1 MSGADVER
9 KSTTCFVV
17 SRRDQSLELTTS
29 SPRETDEW
37 CAALQKAIDAQKH
50 RAQCDAE
57 ALSKIAEVVST
68 PVDVAVNGQVFRGI
82 GNTFESA
89 QTIKERAVTMM
100 VAPTSPQEQ
109 QRASMLFDAYF
120 LRVVS
125 VNIFLVPEQ
134 VPLKELPVFVLCS
147 RTLSVPTLELV
158 SKQKLRE
165 EGVDLREL
173 ADTRQTTLLIS
184 RSRSVEEKRET
195 LMGQRYTTLLAS
207 QTASPTPDPEFLP
220 ARQSLLK
227 YVADVNDTICQG
239 RSPNDRYPQFFGTE
253 PMPREAPESVW
264 VTGTMPKDAG
274 FKTIVVSSMAK
285 PSEVLAHFYH
295 SFIQKTG
302 LAEDQYPLSSYCL
315 KVAGYRS
322 YLIEEVPLLAFDYVR
337 MCINRNIRIELV
349 MVRPEQSQT
358 ADPEVDDFLSR
369 ITRVRAEPRRRPL
382 PVVATPTP
390 VADAGGDGGTRRL
403 TVGASQLG
411 QKLRA
416 HVGEV
421 SINMSEVIEGMVDYA
436 TSTID
441 VTLTVH
447 GQLLHGV
454 VPLTGVVS
462 STGVVFKHTLRAADD
477 IPYIAVN
484 FNEWLT
490 FDVSIRDVPPETA
503 LRITLTATQNT
514 TSSDAAGGA
523 TAAATTGQEQPE
535 GTPEQEQEQQ
545 QQQQSKAE
553 ELGWI
558 NFMLYGSDMWLRNTD
573 RHVALWPGAAP
584 SYIGVCCDN
593 IFVTPKTS
601 TSTSAGT
608 GSQAIG
614 EFVELAL
621 EGCGLETGEV
631 WDVFYDAYNS
641 AEGLQSLPE
650 PARPRD
656 AGAPEGGVTPELR
669 RLVDVDRGQ
678 VLSAEERLS
687 VQYHR
692 EELKW
697 SAEHL
702 KVFLLSVDWK
712 RRSSVAE
719 ARRLLGEWAAAGPS
733 VGLELLD
740 WRLADER
747 VRAHGVGLV
756 DGMADGELAR
766 HLVQLVGVVQY
777 EPRHDSA
784 LARLLLRRALASPVL
799 VGQPLFWLLR
809 AETEAAANSST
820 GSSGGRLARLG
831 LILEAFL
838 RGCDTETVL
847 FLHGEVAMMGDFAA
861 AASAVKE
868 EAKEARADTL
878 KYQLRRLNFA
888 PRFELPLF
896 SDRECAGLVL
906 GACRFMKS
914 KKLPL
919 WLVFRNADP
928 TGEDT
933 YVLYKLGD
941 DLRQDVL
948 TLQLLE
954 LMDRT
959 WIAAESLDLLL
970 RPYHVMATG
979 DSEGLVEIVRHAET
993 IGGINRAAG
1002 GTVAV
1007 LRPDVL
1013 SRWLQ
1018 EKNPDPDAYRRAVRT
1033 FAVSCAGY
1041 CVATYVLGIADRHND
1056 NIMVC
1061 EDGRLF
1067 HIDFGHILGHFKK
1080 KLGVKRERAPMIFTP
1095 QMAHVLGGLGSEM
1108 YTLFQNRAVQ
1118 GFLVLRRHASLFTT
1132 VLTMSLC
1139 CGLPEVQTVDDVR
1152 WVRDHLHLD
1161 LSDPDASSFFLN
1173 LIEESLHTVST
1184 QLMDMIHIIAN

>member
-1 MSGADVER
+1 
-9 KSTTCFVV
+9 
-17 SRRDQSLELTTS
+17 
-29 SPRETDEW
+29 
-37 CAALQKAIDAQKH
+37 
-50 RAQCDAE
+50 
-57 ALSKIAEVVST
+57 
-68 PVDVAVNGQVFRGI
+68 
-82 GNTFESA
+82 
-89 QTIKERAVTMM
+89 MM
-100 VAPTSPQEQ
+100 
-109 QRASMLFDAYF
+109 FDAFF

-173 ADTRQTTLLIS
+173 ADTRQTTLLIN

-195 LMGQRYTTLLAS
+195 LMGQQYTTLLAK

-227 YVADVNDTICQG
+227 YVADVNDVVCQS
-239 RSPNDRYPQFFGTE
+239 RSQNDRFPQFFGTE
-253 PMPREAPESVW
+253 PVPREVPESVL

-274 FKTIVVSSMAK
+274 FKTISISSMAK

-302 LAEDQYPLSSYCL
+302 LPEDQYPISSYCL
-315 KVAGYRS
+315 KVAGLRS

-337 MCINRNIRIELV
+337 MCVNRNFRIELV
-349 MVRPEQSQT
+349 MVQPEQSKT

-369 ITRVRAEPRRRPL
+369 ITRVRTEPYRRPF
-382 PVVATPTP
+382 PAVSTPTLVP
-390 VADAGGDGGTRRL
+390 STGADGSGSVTRRM

-416 HVGEV
+416 RIGEV
-421 SINMSEVIEGMVDYA
+421 SVNMSEVIEGMVDYA

-462 STGVVFKHTLRAADD
+462 TSGIPFKYTLRAADD
-477 IPYIAVN
+477 IPFVVVN

-490 FDVSIRDVPPETA
+490 FDVNIRDVPPETA
-503 LRITLTATQNT
+503 LRLTLTATQNT
-514 TSSDAAGGA
+514 TSVDAA
-523 TAAATTGQEQPE
+523 QEMPE
-535 GTPEQEQEQQ
+535 GTPEQEEQEQQ
-545 QQQQSKAE
+545 QQSNVE
-553 ELGWI
+553 ELGWT
-558 NFMLYGSDMWLRNTD
+558 NFMLYGSDMWLRNAD
-573 RHVALWPGAAP
+573 RHVALWPGAP
-584 SYIGVCCDN
+584 PHYIGVCCDN
-593 IFVTPKTS
+593 LFVTPKTS
-601 TSTSAGT
+601 ASTP
-608 GSQAIG
+608 GSPTQAVG

-621 EGCGLETGEV
+621 EGCGLETGEI
-631 WDVFYDAYNS
+631 WEVFYDGHDSGA
-641 AEGLQSLPE
+641 QSSPVQTARGQAAGV
-650 PARPRD
+650 PA
-656 AGAPEGGVTPELR
+656 GVVTPELR
-669 RLVDVDRGQ
+669 KLVDVDRGQ
-678 VLSAEERLS
+678 VLSAEECTS

-692 EELKW
+692 EELRA
-697 SAEHL
+697 SAEFL

-719 ARRLLGEWAAAGPS
+719 ARRLLGEWAAAPPQ

-740 WRLADER
+740 WRLADAR
-747 VRAHGVGLV
+747 VRAHGVGLL
-756 DGMADGELAR
+756 DGMADGELANY
-766 HLVQLVGVVQY
+766 LVQLVGVVQY

-784 LARLLLRRALASPVL
+784 LARLLVRRALGSPL
-799 VGQPLFWLLR
+799 LIGHALFWLLR
-809 AETEAAANSST
+809 AETEAAARSSAA
-820 GSSGGRLARLG
+820 SSAGRLARLG
-831 LILEAFL
+831 LVLEAFL
-838 RGCDTETVL
+838 RGCDAETVL
-847 FLHGEVAMMGDFAA
+847 FLHGEVAMLGGFAGA
-861 AASAVKE
+861 AQAVKE
-868 EAKEARADTL
+868 APKEARADTL
-878 KYQLRRLNFA
+878 EYQLRRLTLPA
-888 PRFELPLF
+888 RFELPLF
-896 SDRECAGLVL
+896 ADRECAGLVP

-919 WLVFRNADP
+919 WLVFRNADAA
-928 TGEDT
+928 GDDT

-954 LMDRT
+954 LMEKT
-959 WIAAESLDLLL
+959 WIATEALDLRL
-970 RPYHVMATG
+970 RPYRVMATG

-1002 GTVAV
+1002 GTMAV

-1018 EKNPDPDAYRRAVRT
+1018 ARNPDPDAHRRAVRT

-1061 EDGRLF
+1061 EDGRFF

-1080 KLGVKRERAPMIFTP
+1080 KLGVKRERAPLIFTP

-1118 GFLVLRRHASLFTT
+1118 AFLILRRHASLFAT
-1132 VLTMSLC
+1132 VLSMSLC
-1139 CGLPEVQTVDDVR
+1139 CDLPEVQTVDDVN